1 MQLFRDSATENVE
14 GIYHANISWELN
26 LILPIN
32 GIPFATTSRNNIS
45 PKSTKYNFNVVQ
57 KAKNK
62 DCSSKADDVE
72 GLEAA
77 ATKHVEFL
85 RQ

>member
-1 MQLFRDSATENVE
+1 MQLFRDQATVNVL
-14 GIYHANISWELN
+14 GICHANISWELN
-26 LILPIN
+26 LILPKN

-45 PKSTKYNFNVVQ
+45 PKSTKYNFNVVE

-62 DCSSKADDVE
+62 DCSPEADDVE
-72 GLEAA
+72 GLKAA

-85 RQ
+85 KQ